1 MGGLYEY
8 VCIFCRVLVM
18 IYETQRVAAKKR
30 HLFKCEWTGSSSAQ
44 LRSLTASHSFH
55 LNAHMAQHMAPV
67 SRATRRPLW
76 ALDNRMCGAFL
87 GASCCLF
94 RSHLLGSCTRQVT
107 NFLLI
112 PFFAFF
118 SCLAAVANLPGEAR
132 RDGGM
137 HMDPSGDNSCCFCV
151 DFEVASSWRYSALLP
166 QTS

>member
-1 MGGLYEY
+1 M
-8 VCIFCRVLVM
+8 RVDRQL
-18 IYETQRVAAKKR
+18 
-30 HLFKCEWTGSSSAQ
+30 LGSAQ
-44 LRSLTASHSFH
+44 LRSLTVRTASIWMRTWRNTWHQP
-55 LNAHMAQHMAPV
+55 A
-67 SRATRRPLW
+67 ATRWPPW

-132 RDGGM
+132 REEA
-137 HMDPSGDNSCCFCV
+137 CTWTQV
-151 DFEVASSWRYSALLP
+151 RTTAVASVWISKWLLLLGAALLCRLLP
-166 QTS
+166 QTSWLCNATKGK